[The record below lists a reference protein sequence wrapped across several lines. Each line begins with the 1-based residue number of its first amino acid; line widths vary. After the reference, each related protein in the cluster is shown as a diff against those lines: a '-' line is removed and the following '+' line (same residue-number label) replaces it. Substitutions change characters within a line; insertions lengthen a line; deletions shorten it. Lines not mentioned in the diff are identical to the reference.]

1 MCLENAISISGHVGK
16 LPKPDSGNIWI
27 SVRYEKLQNFCY
39 SCGKIGHDNRDCDDE
54 KLRSSPNSSEPRFG
68 AWLAT
73 TVCRSWDDAL
83 NRAFATKKEEESGS
97 SDLTEDLFSIKPAN
111 PGPKTRRGDQGKD
124 GDSGR
129 LREEGT
135 MGSDLNVLLGDRCRQ
150 SGLNIS
156 KPSLNTTEGVANSGL
171 NKEEELEA
179 GLIKETDRTSSPVVS
194 TPTQVHVENPLA
206 LVPFCGKEMNA
217 MIDSLGNLGL
227 KRSAAEDWESV
238 NPKKRGVN
246 MGNLNPIADISTFA
260 RDLRKVKVRI
270 RRGTRKRRGW
280 QGEHSYGG
288 GTIG

>member
-1 MCLENAISISGHVGK
+1 MEEIHISSPLVWK
-16 LPKPDSGNIWI
+16 EEDAERVLLPKPDSGNIWI

-83 NRAFATKKEEESGS
+83 W
-97 SDLTEDLFSIKPAN
+97 
-111 PGPKTRRGDQGKD
+111 
-124 GDSGR
+124 
-129 LREEGT
+129 
-135 MGSDLNVLLGDRCRQ
+135 V
-150 SGLNIS
+150 
-156 KPSLNTTEGVANSGL
+156 

-270 RRGTRKRRGW
+270 RRGTRKK
-280 QGEHSYGG
+280 EGG
-288 GTIG
+288 GKENIPMEEGQLDDVMEEPETYDTTSSTFTFKAGSGKRKKMVAGGWPLSTTKAS